1 MAELPI
7 WQYDTLFL
15 ITVVLFGVTALTMQ
29 NLMSA
34 AIVFGAYSFLMCLIW
49 TAMGAVDVA
58 FTEAAVG
65 AGVSTVFI
73 VATIY
78 NTGVSA
84 KPKHH
89 GLGSS
94 CLPG

>member
-15 ITVVLFGVTALTMQ
+15 IAVVLFGVTALTMQ

-49 TAMGAVDVA
+49 TAMGAVGRGVHRGCRGRRCEHGFYRCHDLQHRRLRQA
-58 FTEAAVG
+58 KEA
-65 AGVSTVFI
+65 
-73 VATIY
+73 
-78 NTGVSA
+78 
-84 KPKHH
+84 PCW
-89 GLGSS
+89 L
-94 CLPG
+94 